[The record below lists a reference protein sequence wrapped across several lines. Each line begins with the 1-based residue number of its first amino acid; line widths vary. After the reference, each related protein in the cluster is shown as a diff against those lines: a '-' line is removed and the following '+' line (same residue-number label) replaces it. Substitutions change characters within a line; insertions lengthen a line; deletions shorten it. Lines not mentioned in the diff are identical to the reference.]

1 MRVAYG
7 DRCDMTPELVVEL
20 AQKAIKVTLMV
31 SLPVLGIGLIVGV
44 LVSVLQAATQIQ
56 EMTLTFV
63 PKILS
68 ILVGLLF
75 LLPWIMHQLT
85 GFTLEILNNLPNYT
99 R

>member
-1 MRVAYG
+1 
-7 DRCDMTPELVVEL
+7 MTPELVVEL
-20 AQKAIKVTLMV
+20 AQKAIKVTLLV

-44 LVSVLQAATQIQ
+44 VVSILQAATQIQ

-85 GFTLEILNNLPNYT
+85 GFAFEIITNLPNYT

>member
-1 MRVAYG
+1 
-7 DRCDMTPELVVEL
+7 MTPELVIEV
-20 AQKAIKVTLMV
+20 AQKAIKVTLLV
-31 SLPVLGIGLIVGV
+31 SLPVLGIGLLVGV
-44 LVSVLQAATQIQ
+44 LISILQAATQIQ

-75 LLPWIMHQLT
+75 LLPWIMSQLT
-85 GFTLEILNNLPNYT
+85 GFTLEILTNLPNYL

>member
-1 MRVAYG
+1 
-7 DRCDMTPELVVEL
+7 VEL
-20 AQKAIKVTLMV
+20 AQKAIKVTLLV
-31 SLPVLGIGLIVGV
+31 SLPILSIGLVVGI
-44 LVSVLQAATQIQ
+44 LVSLLQAATQIQ

-68 ILVGLLF
+68 IFIGLLL

-85 GFTLEILNNLPNYT
+85 GFTIEIINNLPNYA

>member
-1 MRVAYG
+1 
-7 DRCDMTPELVVEL
+7 MTPELVVEL
-20 AQKAIKVTLMV
+20 AQKAIKVTLLV
-31 SLPVLGIGLIVGV
+31 SIPILGIGLLVGV
-44 LVSVLQAATQIQ
+44 LVSILQAATQIQ

-75 LLPWIMHQLT
+75 LLPWIMNQVT
-85 GFTLEILNNLPNYT
+85 GFALELFTNLPNYT

>member
-1 MRVAYG
+1 
-7 DRCDMTPELVVEL
+7 MTPELVVEL

-44 LVSVLQAATQIQ
+44 VVSVLQAATQIQ

-75 LLPWIMHQLT
+75 LLPWIMHQVT
-85 GFTLEILNNLPNYT
+85 GFAIEIITNLPNYT

>member
-1 MRVAYG
+1 
-7 DRCDMTPELVVEL
+7 MTPELVVEV

-75 LLPWIMHQLT
+75 LLPWIMHQVT
-85 GFTLEILNNLPNYT
+85 GFAIEIITNLPNYT

>member
-1 MRVAYG
+1 
-7 DRCDMTPELVVEL
+7 MTPELVVEL
-20 AQKAIKVTLMV
+20 ARQAIKVTLMV
-31 SLPVLGIGLIVGV
+31 SLPILGIGLLVGV
-44 LVSVLQAATQIQ
+44 TVSLLQAATQIQ

-68 ILVGLLF
+68 IFVGLLL

-85 GFTLEILNNLPNYT
+85 GFARDILTNLPNYT

>member
-1 MRVAYG
+1 
-7 DRCDMTPELVVEL
+7 MTPELVVEL

-31 SLPVLGIGLIVGV
+31 SLPILGIGLIVGV
-44 LVSVLQAATQIQ
+44 LVSLVQAATQIQ

-68 ILVGLLF
+68 IFIGLLL
-75 LLPWIMHQLT
+75 LLPWIMHQLS
-85 GFTLEILNNLPNYT
+85 GFTLEILKNLPGYT

>member
-1 MRVAYG
+1 V
-7 DRCDMTPELVVEL
+7 TPEFVVEL
-20 AQKAIKVTLMV
+20 AQKAIKVTLLV
-31 SLPVLGIGLIVGV
+31 SLPILGIGLVVGV
-44 LVSVLQAATQIQ
+44 LISLLQSATQIQ

-68 ILVGLLF
+68 IFIGLLL

-85 GFTLEILNNLPNYT
+85 GFTLEIINNLPNYT

>member
-1 MRVAYG
+1 
-7 DRCDMTPELVVEL
+7 MTPEFVVEL
-20 AQKAIKVTLMV
+20 AQKAIKVTLLV
-31 SLPVLGIGLIVGV
+31 SLPLLGIGLVVGV
-44 LVSVLQAATQIQ
+44 LVSLLQSATQIQ

-68 ILVGLLF
+68 IFIGLLL

-85 GFTLEILNNLPNYT
+85 GFTLEIINNLPNYT

>member
-1 MRVAYG
+1 
-7 DRCDMTPELVVEL
+7 MTPEIVIEL
-20 AQKAIKVTLMV
+20 AQKAIKVTLLV
-31 SLPVLGIGLIVGV
+31 SLPILSIGLVVGV
-44 LVSVLQAATQIQ
+44 VVSLFQAATQIQ

-68 ILVGLLF
+68 IFIGLLL

-85 GFTLEILNNLPNYT
+85 GFTLEIINNLPNYT

>member
-1 MRVAYG
+1 V
-7 DRCDMTPELVVEL
+7 TPEFVVEL
-20 AQKAIKVTLMV
+20 AQKAIKVTLLV
-31 SLPVLGIGLIVGV
+31 SLPILGIGLVVGV
-44 LVSVLQAATQIQ
+44 LVSLLQSATQVQ

-68 ILVGLLF
+68 IFIGLLL

-85 GFTLEILNNLPNYT
+85 GFTLEIINNLPNYT